1 MSLSTALHIAQSAL
15 ITTSKQT
22 SVVSRNVS
30 EANNPDYTRRYALV
44 TSTAPG
50 ARSVSVQRAANEAL
64 FRSNLKAL
72 SSLEGQ
78 NTLYDG
84 MERLGLTVNGV
95 DNATSAAKAI
105 EQLQLAL
112 QTYSSTPSDRNLAE
126 NTVDAARN
134 MVRTLNDGTSAIQS
148 FRADMDSE
156 IADAVS
162 QLNDLLGQFED
173 VNTEIIKGT
182 RDGSDVSDSL
192 DRRDAL
198 LKQISGII
206 GISTFTRSDN
216 DMVIMTSDGATL
228 FETVPRTVTFDA
240 QSTYSASTPGNSIYI
255 DGIPLVGGS
264 GGNTDAAGRLP
275 ALVQL
280 RDDVAGTMQNQLDE
294 IARGLITTFAETDGS
309 GGPLP
314 PLAGLFTWPGGPA
327 IPATGTLVSGLA
339 GTIALN
345 PDFDSEAGGDPT
357 LLRDGGANG
366 AGYVHNVDNGASF
379 ADLLISYSDKLDEP
393 MTFDASAALSTS
405 QSVSSFSTTAISW
418 FEGARQDASN
428 AGLAKEALAART
440 AETLSNATGVNSD
453 TETLLLLD
461 LEHTYQASA
470 RLIQTIDDML
480 QSLLDAVR

>member
-1 MSLSTALHIAQSAL
+1 MSLSTALNIAQSAL

-30 EANNPDYTRRYALV
+30 EANNPDYTRRQALV

-50 ARSVSVQRAANEAL
+50 ARSVSIQRSANEAL
-64 FRSNLKAL
+64 FRSNLRAL

-78 NTLYDG
+78 STLYDG
-84 MERLGLTVNGV
+84 MERLGLAVNGV

-112 QTYSSTPSDRNLAE
+112 QTYSSTPSDSNLAE

-134 MVRTLNDGTSAIQS
+134 MVRTLNDGTQAIQS

-156 IADAVS
+156 IATAVS

-173 VNTEIIKGT
+173 ANNEIVKGT
-182 RDGSDVSDSL
+182 RSGSDVSDSL

-206 GISTFTRSDN
+206 GISTFTRDNN

-228 FETVPRTVTFDA
+228 FETIPRTVTFDA
-240 QSTYSASTPGNSIYI
+240 QAIYSAGTPGNSIYI
-255 DGIPLVGGS
+255 DGIPVIGGS
-264 GGNTDAAGRLP
+264 GGNTDAAGRLQG
-275 ALVQL
+275 LVQL
-280 RDDVAGTMQNQLDE
+280 RDSVAGTMQNQLDE
-294 IARGLITTFAETDGS
+294 LARGLITTFAETDAS

-314 PLAGLFTWPGGPA
+314 PLAGLFTWSGGPA
-327 IPATGTLVSGLA
+327 IPAAGTLVGGLA
-339 GTIALN
+339 GTISIN
-345 PDFDSEAGGDPT
+345 PAFDSEAGGDPT

-366 AGYVHNVDNGASF
+366 AGYVHNVGNGASF

-393 MTFDASAALSTS
+393 MIFDTAAALNAT
-405 QSVSSFSTTAISW
+405 QSVSSFSTDAISW
-418 FEGARQDASN
+418 LEGARRDASN
-428 AGLAKEALAART
+428 ASLAKEALAART
-440 AETLSNATGVNSD
+440 AESLSNATGVNSD